1 MLPITG
7 YKTLFQGISTL
18 SLLTLA
24 ATQASA
30 PAYDYVVVG
39 SGPGGGVLAT
49 NLAKA
54 GYSVFLLEA
63 GDASASGAFGAYSPA
78 VTWDFF
84 VRHYPEGD
92 ARNEQYSHLTW
103 RTPEGK
109 YWVGR
114 TGAPAGSQL
123 LGVYYPRGATLGGSS
138 MTNAMCAW
146 LPSDGDWDYH
156 ANVTGDDSWRADNMR
171 KVFERIEK
179 NNYLTRDT
187 PGHGFDG
194 FFQTHMA
201 AKQQARLGPLVGNRV
216 MDVYARNLNLTRN
229 MTDLLTRDP
238 NELAADRDQTQSIYG
253 LVNHQYPNGSRYSS
267 RDYIQEEARRPGSN
281 LTVSL
286 KSLATRVLFDTAGS
300 SCGGGGGEGD
310 NNNNNNNNNKKPR
323 AVGVEYLEGASL
335 YGADFRHAAGGGG
348 NSTGTKKTVMAR
360 REVIVSGG
368 AFNSP
373 QVLMLSGV
381 GPREHLESFNISV
394 VADVPGVG
402 QNLMDNQEMP
412 IVGSGSAGNGTAG
425 VAMVKTKHAAHGE
438 RDMFL
443 MGGAGFL
450 FRGFWPSENRVG
462 DLPPEPANVY
472 GVSMVK
478 GSSVNNKGWVRLR
491 SADPREPPEINLNH
505 FAEGS
510 EPDME
515 AMKDTIAWVRTVYK
529 RIGITTIEPPCPAG
543 ADEQGYCGESDEA
556 WIHKQTFGHH
566 PTSTNRIGAQDD
578 ALAVLDSKFRVRGVA
593 GLRVVDASAFARIPG
608 VFPVLSTFMI
618 SEKASGEMIEELKAG
633 EAIEECVV

>member
-1 MLPITG
+1 MLPTTG
-7 YKTLFQGISTL
+7 YKALLQGISTL
-18 SLLTLA
+18 SFLTLTA
-24 ATQASA
+24 SQASD
-30 PAYDYVVVG
+30 PTTYDYVVVG
-39 SGPGGGVLAT
+39 SGPGGGVVAT

-63 GDASASGAFGAYSPA
+63 GDASAAGGFGAYSPT

-92 ARNEQYSHLTW
+92 PRNEQYSHLTW
-103 RTPEGK
+103 KTPEGK
-109 YWVGR
+109 YWVGQ
-114 TGAPAGSQL
+114 TGAPAGSEL

-138 MTNAMCAW
+138 MINAMCTW

-156 ANVTGDDSWRADNMR
+156 ANVTGDDSWRAENMR
-171 KVFERIEK
+171 KLFERMEK
-179 NNYLTRDT
+179 NNYLTRGT

-194 FFQTHMA
+194 YFQTQMGT
-201 AKQQARLGPLVGNRV
+201 KQQARFGPLVGNRV
-216 MDVYARNLNLTRN
+216 MEIYAEDLGLTQN

-238 NELAADRDQTQSIYG
+238 NELDPDRDQTQSIYG
-253 LVNHQYPNGSRYSS
+253 LVNHQYPNGARYSS

-281 LTVSL
+281 LTVSTN
-286 KSLATRVLFDTAGS
+286 SLATRVLFDTAGD
-300 SCGGGGGEGD
+300 CGGGD
-310 NNNNNNNNNKKPR
+310 KPR
-323 AVGVEYLEGASL
+323 AVGVEYLEGASV
-335 YGADFRHAAGGGG
+335 YRADFRHSDSSA
-348 NSTGTKKTVMAR
+348 GTKKTVMAR

-373 QVLMLSGV
+373 QILMLSGI

-394 VADVPGVG
+394 VADVAGVG

-412 IVGSGSAGNGTAG
+412 IVGSGSGGTGTSG
-425 VAMVKTKHAAHGE
+425 VAMVKSKHPAHGE

-443 MGGAGFL
+443 MGGPGFL

-462 DLPPEPANVY
+462 DLPPEPSNVY

-478 GSSVNNKGWVRLR
+478 GSSVNNKGWVKLR
-491 SADPREPPEINLNH
+491 SADPREPPEINFNH
-505 FAEGS
+505 YAEGS
-510 EPDME
+510 EPDIE
-515 AMKDTIAWVRTVYK
+515 AMKDTIAWIRTVYK

-543 ADEQGYCGESDEA
+543 ADEEGYCGESDEA
-556 WIHKQTFGHH
+556 WLHKQTFGHH
-566 PTSTNRIGAQDD
+566 PTSTNRIGADDD

-608 VFPVLSTFMI
+608 VFPVVSTFLI
-618 SEKASGEMIEELKAG
+618 SEKASGEMVEELEAG
-633 EAIEECVV
+633 NAIEECIV

>member
-1 MLPITG
+1 MLPTTG
-7 YKTLFQGISTL
+7 YKALLQGIATL
-18 SLLTLA
+18 SLLTL
-24 ATQASA
+24 TASQDSN
-30 PAYDYVVVG
+30 PTYDYVVVG

-63 GDASASGAFGAYSPA
+63 GDASPSGGFGAYSSN
-78 VTWDFF
+78 VTWNFF

-92 ARNEQYSHLTW
+92 PRNEQYSHLTW
-103 RTPEGK
+103 KTPEGK
-109 YWVGR
+109 YWIGQ
-114 TGAPAGSQL
+114 TGAPAGSEL

-138 MTNAMCAW
+138 MINAMCTW

-156 ANVTGDDSWRADNMR
+156 ANVTGDDSWRAENMR
-171 KVFERIEK
+171 EVFERMEK
-179 NNYLTRDT
+179 NNYLTRGT

-194 FFQTHMA
+194 YFQTHMGT
-201 AKQQARLGPLVGNRV
+201 KQQAETGPLVGNQV
-216 MDVYARNLNLTRN
+216 MEMYAQDLNLTRN

-238 NELAADRDQTQSIYG
+238 NELDPDRDQTQSIYG
-253 LVNHQYPNGSRYSS
+253 LVNHQYPNGDRYSS
-267 RDYIQEEARRPGSN
+267 RDYIQEEANRPGSN
-281 LTVSL
+281 LTVSIR
-286 KSLATRVLFDTAGS
+286 SLATRVLFDTTG
-300 SCGGGGGEGD
+300 SCGGD
-310 NNNNNNNNNKKPR
+310 KPR

-335 YGADFRHAAGGGG
+335 YRADLRHAADGG

-373 QVLMLSGV
+373 QILMLSGV

-412 IVGSGSAGNGTAG
+412 IVGSGSAGTGTAG
-425 VAMVKTKHAAHGE
+425 VAMVKSKHPAHGE

-443 MGGAGFL
+443 MGGPGFL
-450 FRGFWPSENRVG
+450 FRGFWPSENTVG
-462 DLPPEPANVY
+462 DLPPEPSNVY

-478 GSSVNNKGWVRLR
+478 GSSVNDKGWVKLR
-491 SADPREPPEINLNH
+491 SADPQEPPEINFNH
-505 FAEGS
+505 YAEGS
-510 EPDME
+510 EPDIE
-515 AMKDTIAWVRTVYK
+515 AMKDTIAWIRTVFK
-529 RIGITTIEPPCPAG
+529 RIGITTIEPPCPSG
-543 ADEQGYCGESDEA
+543 ADEDGYCGESDEA
-556 WIHKQTFGHH
+556 WLHKQTFGHH
-566 PTSTNRIGAQDD
+566 PTSTNRIGADDD

-608 VFPVLSTFMI
+608 VFPVVSTFLI
-618 SEKASGEMIEELKAG
+618 SEKASGEMVEEIKAG
-633 EAIEECVV
+633 NAIEECVF